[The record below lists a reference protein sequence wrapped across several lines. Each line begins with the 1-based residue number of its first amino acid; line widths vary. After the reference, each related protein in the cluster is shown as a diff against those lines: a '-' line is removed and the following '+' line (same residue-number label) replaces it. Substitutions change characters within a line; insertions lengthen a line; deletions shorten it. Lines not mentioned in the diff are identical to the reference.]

1 MGIAAFFAAMFV
13 SSVIVNY
20 FQFRTISQMETELEK
35 IKFSKL
41 LQQRI
46 CKPTKLPCPM
56 PQNGRWN

>member
-1 MGIAAFFAAMFV
+1 MGLAAFFAASFAV
-13 SSVIVNY
+13 SAMLNF